1 MPSGFASGLQTVF
14 AYVTIPQV
22 RAAGILDETADPE
35 FGIDDAPLRA
45 QIRAMSHWINR
56 LTDQWFLPVR
66 LKEKADGAYTSVTR
80 LPNLIPILDLFDLR
94 LEREGLIVFS
104 YPRIAYQVKQ
114 RYVMMV
120 TKHVRIP
127 DYPHWVLMD
136 GVFGWLVD
144 DYVKV
149 ETTLTADLP
158 YGSGVASVADTSRIR
173 VGDAVLIGNNPE
185 PASSPVIVEAVSA
198 PSGPGTITFDPL
210 LTADFTATSG
220 SKVVKYGRVPD
231 LIQRACLLMI
241 RDRIPYKIG
250 ELDTFVDQF
259 GKGTR
264 LNSESVEGYSYSMT
278 SAPAQN
284 GFGGG
289 AWTTGN
295 VEVDDILTQFSTPS
309 MYIGNA

>member
-1 MPSGFASGLQTVF
+1 MPAGFANGLQTVF
-14 AYVTIPQV
+14 SYVTIPEV
-22 RAAGILDETADPE
+22 RAVGILDKTADPE
-35 FGIDDAPLRA
+35 FGIDDGPLREL
-45 QIRAMSHWINR
+45 IRAMSHWINR

-94 LEREGLIVFS
+94 LEREGLIIFS

-149 ETTLTADLP
+149 ETTLTAPLVE
-158 YGSGVASVADTSRIR
+158 GVGTATVTELSRIK

-185 PASSPVIVEAVSA
+185 PDSSPIIVEAVSA
-198 PSGPGTITFDPL
+198 ATGPGTITFDPL
-210 LTADFTATSG
+210 LTAPFAASAG
-220 SKVVKYGRVPD
+220 AKVTKYGRVPD
-231 LIQRACLLMI
+231 MIKRACLLMI
-241 RDRIPYKIG
+241 RDRVTPIG
-250 ELDTFVDQF
+250 ELDTFADQF